1 MAALP
6 STGTGFSGITDNNF
20 TDETPVLFLKDA
32 AGAAFT
38 IDADKRAFHTQRI
51 SSIDSNSVETTT
63 GYRLY
68 LTDNNSAATA
78 TEDINVYSI
87 SFDANGDLSEAI
99 QNLDHEQLTEA
110 LIQDRFDL
118 VGGANAPYPNL
129 DPQQARIWVGETL
142 STTADNAAT
151 TTNRSLHGSNA
162 GLLIA
167 SENLAPNA
175 VLSGTTA
182 RYTSTDPG
190 VVLLRDIDGDPITSS
205 DGTAAGYQIDGQTIL
220 TAKAITEA
228 SGDLDVTTGFELLIK
243 DTTGKVSSVQF
254 SADGYRLAMDAAS
267 ITETLNIQ
275 INPVNDAP
283 EPTNNKPALPT
294 GLENTDYTIKAS
306 DLVAYFTDVEGDT
319 ITLKE
324 DSLEATNGQLVNNN
338 DGTFTFTPDAN
349 FAGEVQLSY
358 EVLDGTPGTFS
369 TGSYSFNILPVNDP
383 PARTDTSGFDFSV
396 TFTIDEDANT
406 TSLGLTGVTYGP
418 GGGSDESGQTLTYTI
433 TSAPDAALGTLLLA
447 DGTTTVSD
455 GQTITATQLQGL
467 QFKPAADAN
476 GNTSFSFSV
485 TDSGTVESDGSISQ
499 SAASQELPSIEL
511 IQREIALST
520 DLSGEGTIGVKVT
533 SKLGTTAAGTANPS
547 QPYAYD
553 TSSGLLLSTN
563 SAIPAIAL
571 EHSAAEATS
580 CCLMPMAAQG
590 SRYQQQKR
598 LL

>member
-1 MAALP
+1 M
-6 STGTGFSGITDNNF
+6 
-20 TDETPVLFLKDA
+20 
-32 AGAAFT
+32 
-38 IDADKRAFHTQRI
+38 
-51 SSIDSNSVETTT
+51 
-63 GYRLY
+63 
-68 LTDNNSAATA
+68 
-78 TEDINVYSI
+78 
-87 SFDANGDLSEAI
+87 
-99 QNLDHEQLTEA
+99 
-110 LIQDRFDL
+110 
-118 VGGANAPYPNL
+118 
-129 DPQQARIWVGETL
+129 
-142 STTADNAAT
+142 
-151 TTNRSLHGSNA
+151 
-162 GLLIA
+162 
-167 SENLAPNA
+167 
-175 VLSGTTA
+175 
-182 RYTSTDPG
+182 
-190 VVLLRDIDGDPITSS
+190 
-205 DGTAAGYQIDGQTIL
+205 
-220 TAKAITEA
+220 
-228 SGDLDVTTGFELLIK
+228 
-243 DTTGKVSSVQF
+243 QF

-275 INPVNDAP
+275 INLINDAP
-283 EPTNNKPALPT
+283 EPTANKPALPT

-433 TSAPDAALGTLLLA
+433 TSAPDATLGTLLLA

-563 SAIPAIAL
+563 SAIPADSPGAL
-571 EHSAAEATS
+571 SSGSHKLLLNADGSAGFSIPAAETFAVARIVSTMGAATLSAAVNPPTAAGTDTVTGFSIYTTEPGSNAGDANTVRMYSFDEEGHLSGNAITLNGSDLTRAKIATRNDFNGGTNS
-580 CCLMPMAAQG
+580 G
-590 SRYQQQKR
+590 VVIDQK
-598 LL
+598 LTSDSTPAVTTSLNLSLYSTKAGDSSSLITTALTPDSDLSSAPASAHPYPTHQ